1 MTNYDFGVLQ
11 PAEFECLTRDL
22 VQARER
28 LFVESFTDGRDGGI
42 DLRFAPAEGGTV
54 IVQAKR
60 YKDFSS
66 LFNELKRE
74 VSKVTK
80 LNPKRYIVATSVG
93 LSPGNK
99 TDIQNLFGASILAT
113 SDILGRTDLN
123 ALLRDYPEVEKS
135 HYKLW
140 LSSSAVLDR
149 IINRRIMNWT
159 DFERDLIY
167 QDIHLYAMNPSFQ
180 DAMTI
185 LVENNYLIISGIPGI
200 GKTTLAR
207 MLIYKMLA
215 DGVDEFIKLNNLQD
229 AAQILEEGKTQV
241 FFFDDFLGSTFLDPT
256 DGKFDSL
263 FVSLVEKFKRSKGK
277 YLICTTREYILS
289 EALTQY
295 EKLSTTDINIV
306 KCCLDLRYYDK
317 KIKAEILYNHLA
329 DSNIPPEYVEVLLEN
344 RNYNKIIN
352 HKNFNPRIIET
363 FIREKV
369 WRDVKPNE
377 FMSTLL
383 SFFDKPTSVWKFA
396 FEKLDRDARHAL
408 LVRCTMP
415 EYVSLGDW
423 KEAFQKF
430 CSGTR
435 SQLGIYCDSQRWKE
449 ILKILSDCFVKIDYI
464 RMSTGAQDHVVQ
476 FFNPSVRDFIV
487 TYLADDFDTTEM
499 LVESALFMDQLHTV
513 FRDSKNQYYT
523 GFSQYVILEEPY
535 ISKVIHRFEELRPY
549 PKVCEIKRYFN
560 SEPFEIIY
568 KKNEYSECWMLD
580 MLRSSFRE
588 SFMRNPEYLQP
599 YLSQD
604 VLKDSSVDL
613 YKRLMLIDCVDWNK
627 MDFKVTDLIA
637 DLQISAKD
645 CDDIRRLVR
654 VWEQYRE
661 DKEPMFDTL
670 VDKEF
675 IKDLIRDEIGA
686 ANDNGSLEDIKRN
699 IDELS
704 TYLPDLSYELSDD
717 IEAQKTFISTLTD
730 EEDPDAYEGGNPFGR
745 DDKDVAID
753 VAIHEMMTALRQ

>member
-22 VQARER
+22 IQARES

-167 QDIHLYAMNPSFQ
+167 QDIHLYAMNPSFE
-180 DAMTI
+180 DAMKI

-215 DGVDEFIKLNNLQD
+215 EGVDEFIKLNNLQD
-229 AAQILEEGKTQV
+229 AAQMLQEGKTQV

-329 DSNIPPEYVEVLLEN
+329 DSNIPPEYVEVLLDN
-344 RNYNKIIN
+344 RSYNKIIN
-352 HKNFNPRIIET
+352 HTNFNPRIIET

-408 LVRCTMP
+408 LVRCTLP

-449 ILKILSDCFVKIDYI
+449 ILKILSDCFVKVDYI
-464 RMSTGAQDHVVQ
+464 RMSTGAHDHLVQ

-487 TYLADDFDTTEM
+487 TYLADDLDTTKM
-499 LVESALFMDQLHTV
+499 LVENALFMDQLHTV
-513 FRDSKNQYYT
+513 FRDNKNPYYT

-535 ISKVIHRFEELRPY
+535 ISKVIHRFEELRTC
-549 PKVCEIKRYFN
+549 PKVCEIKRHFN
-560 SEPFEIIY
+560 SEPFEILY

-588 SFMRNPEYLQP
+588 SFMHTSEYLQP
-599 YLSQD
+599 YLSQE
-604 VLKDSSVDL
+604 VLKDSSVEL

-645 CDDIRRLVR
+645 CDDIRRLTR

-661 DKEPMFDTL
+661 DEEPMFDTL

-675 IKDLIRDEIGA
+675 ITDLIRDEIGA
-686 ANDNGSLEDIKRN
+686 ADDYGSLEDIKRN
-699 IDELS
+699 IDQLS
-704 TYLPDLSYELSDD
+704 TYLPNLTYELSDD
-717 IEAQKTFISTLTD
+717 IEAQKTFISTMTD
-730 EEDPDAYEGGNPFGR
+730 EADPDAYEGRNPFGR